1 MMEDRYIEN
10 DPAPLFLAGPF
21 EEAEQSGL
29 RKFVSS
35 DAFRKAVL
43 AFGAAATMFAV
54 VWVVKAIVFASV
66 TASEASVR
74 APRDGGSQSTP
85 AAAAIQSTSA
95 ILPAPAI
102 QSNNNAQTLNAQALP
117 ASPPGDGLLA
127 AFKAAVDNKTDV
139 DQPAVQPAAAQP
151 GADAL
156 LNQFRSWATEEEV
169 QASDVKASDVK
180 VPARQS
186 EPPQAVQAARAEV
199 VPAARAEAVP
209 LPKRRPV
216 HVDHAARAPEP
227 QPQAPSLLRQFG
239 WRN

>member
-85 AAAAIQSTSA
+85 AAIQSTSA
-95 ILPAPAI
+95 IQPAPAI
-102 QSNNNAQTLNAQALP
+102 QSNNNAQALP

-127 AFKAAVDNKTDV
+127 AFKAAVDSKTDV
-139 DQPAVQPAAAQP
+139 DQPAAQPGAAQP
-151 GADAL
+151 GAAQPRADAL
-156 LNQFRSWATEEEV
+156 LNQFKSWATEEEV
-169 QASDVKASDVK
+169 QASDVKA
-180 VPARQS
+180 PARQS

-227 QPQAPSLLRQFG
+227 QPQAPSLLRQLG
-239 WRN
+239 LRN